1 MASNLVDF
9 FGKNA
14 EKLPEKEII
23 VSNRFKDNDG
33 NPIPWKIKVLDAATQ
48 QRIRSEAM
56 DMNVNDQKEVNV
68 KFNSAR
74 MNLRT
79 VAASVVYPDLK
90 DKDLQDCYGVATP
103 SALVGVMLSDDEF
116 ERLLEAVNSLSAGT
130 APGTI
135 EEEAKN

>member
-1 MASNLVDF
+1 MASLVDF

-33 NPIPWKIKVLDAATQ
+33 NPIPWKIKALDAATQ

-56 DMNVNDQKEVNV
+56 DMNVNDQKKVNV

-74 MNLRT
+74 MNQGT

-90 DKDLQDCYGVATP
+90 DKALQDYYGVATP

-130 APGTI
+130 DPGTI